1 MVPSRIRNQNLK
13 GGEKMSSLNVIQV
26 DYMNHALRNQN
37 RFYTEANDSHW
48 NELVQAGFA
57 TKRPGWE
64 EDMAYFQVTAEGKE
78 ALKK

>member
-1 MVPSRIRNQNLK
+1 
-13 GGEKMSSLNVIQV
+13 MSSLNVIQV

-57 TKRPGWE
+57 TKHPGWE

-78 ALKK
+78 VLKK